1 MFEHD
6 RLGINARI
14 APSLYIKRGKKAGKF
29 GRLGLI
35 WTSKAMRLTSLVKRR
50 RVAAQDFDSSVQGKN
65 MGVTGKE
72 SKPPSK
78 DNDKP
83 KESAPKRVEVDDDED
98 GDIATPKRDRYGEDD
113 EPL

>member
-1 MFEHD
+1 
-6 RLGINARI
+6 
-14 APSLYIKRGKKAGKF
+14 
-29 GRLGLI
+29 
-35 WTSKAMRLTSLVKRR
+35 
-50 RVAAQDFDSSVQGKN
+50 
-65 MGVTGKE
+65 MGVTGKK

-83 KESAPKRVEVDDDED
+83 KKSAPKRVEVDDDED